1 MSSKTIIREAAYS
14 GFCKGVERAV
24 RIACETGREALR
36 SGRAGAVTLGPL
48 VHNPDV
54 VSSLLECGVEQV
66 ESIESAK
73 GRVLIIPSHGLPP
86 EIAQAARER
95 GLTLMD
101 ATCPHVLRA
110 QREVARAHEEGRYV
124 VLVGDKRHP
133 EVRGVAAF
141 AAGSIAVVSSID
153 EAHSLPLPSKPVT
166 VVAQTTQ
173 KESLFEAVAE
183 VLRKRGA
190 EVETVNTICP
200 ATSERQEAARAL
212 AGEVDLMV
220 VIGGQASANTM
231 RLAEV
236 CRDAGTR
243 VLKVE
248 NGCGLDHGAIR
259 NACTIGVTA
268 GASTPSW
275 VIEEVKVAMHEIIEE
290 NSEEAKSLEAQDR
303 RDCEASASEL
313 AEKPEETAAG
323 QAEPASEETTECAA
337 VEPSE
342 ATCADEEADATC
354 SRETEV
360 NAAEAE
366 VEEPVADG
374 DEAVAVEEEQVEAVE
389 PEAAEACEERA
400 VSEDEKP
407 EVEAE
412 RPAADTITPPAHEF
426 PSDPDVIAARVK
438 EIHDDR
444 VVVEIEPGTDAV
456 IFKKHLSI
464 EQISHP
470 SEVVSEGEEIY
481 VVLDDSQRPSSDTPY
496 ASKTRADT
504 ILKWQTLENAME
516 TGEIIEGKVT
526 EAVKGGLVVD
536 IGVRG
541 FVPASQVGRRFVED
555 LSVYVGQT
563 LRMKVREVERLRSNV
578 VLSHREVLEEE
589 ERLAKERAFET
600 LERGLVLN
608 GTVTRLVSFGAFVD
622 IGDGVEGLLHIS
634 DISWSR
640 IKHPGE
646 VLAEGQ
652 AIKVKVLNVDR
663 ERERISLGYK
673 QLLPD
678 PWEDVGERFPVGS
691 VVTGVV
697 TKTVDFGAFVR
708 LEDGI
713 EGLVHISQL
722 ADRRVGRPEEVVNAG
737 ETVTV
742 KVIGLRPQEHRISL
756 SIRQALEDK
765 ERSEYKRYMKESK
778 ESDVVTIADRINY
791 DPSKLRGST
800 DGDDDN

>member
-1 MSSKTIIREAAYS
+1 MSSETIIREAAHS

-24 RIACETGREALR
+24 RIASETGREALR
-36 SGRAGAVTLGPL
+36 SECGGAVTLGPL

-66 ESIESAK
+66 DTIESAQ

-86 EIAQAARER
+86 EIAQSARER
-95 GLTLMD
+95 GLTLVD

-110 QREVARAHEEGRYV
+110 QREVERAHNEGRYV

-133 EVRGVAAF
+133 EIRGVAAF
-141 AAGSIAVVSSID
+141 AADNIAVVSGTD
-153 EAHSLPLPSKPVT
+153 EAQSLKLPSRPIT

-173 KESLFEAVAE
+173 KQSLFEAVAE
-183 VLRKRGA
+183 VLRRRGA
-190 EVETVNTICP
+190 EVDAVNTICP

-220 VIGGQASANTM
+220 VIGGRASANTM

-236 CRDAGTR
+236 CRDAGAR

-248 NGCGLDHGAIR
+248 NVCGLDHGVIR
-259 NACTIGVTA
+259 NARTIGVTA

-275 VIEEVKVAMHEIIEE
+275 VIEEVKVAMHEIIEG
-290 NSEEAKSLEAQDR
+290 NSEEAKCLETQDR
-303 RDCEASASEL
+303 KDCEASAEL
-313 AEKPEETAAG
+313 AEQQEEVAVE
-323 QAEPASEETTECAA
+323 QAEPAPEETTECAA
-337 VEPSE
+337 AEPSE
-342 ATCADEEADATC
+342 APCAREETDATC
-354 SRETEV
+354 SEECEANATEAETEEP
-360 NAAEAE
+360 AADA
-366 VEEPVADG
+366 G
-374 DEAVAVEEEQVEAVE
+374 EAVAAEEEQVETVDS
-389 PEAAEACEERA
+389 EAAEADEEQA

-412 RPAADTITPPAHEF
+412 QPAADTITPPAHEF

-438 EIHDDR
+438 EIYDDR
-444 VVVEIEPGTDAV
+444 VTVEIEPGKDAI

-464 EQISHP
+464 EQLSHP

-481 VVLDDSQRPSSDTPY
+481 VVLDDSQRPSSDMLY

-589 ERLAKERAFET
+589 ERLAKESAFET
-600 LERGLVLN
+600 LERGQVLD
-608 GTVTRLVSFGAFVD
+608 GRVTRLVSFGAFVD

-652 AIKVKVLNVDR
+652 TIKVKVLNVDR

-678 PWEDVGERFPVGS
+678 PWEDVGERFAVGS

-722 ADRRVGRPEEVVNAG
+722 ADRRVGRPEEVVTAG

-756 SIRQALEDK
+756 SIRQALEDR
-765 ERSEYKRYMKESK
+765 ERTEYRRYMKESK

-791 DPSKLRGST
+791 DPSKLKGST

>member
-1 MSSKTIIREAAYS
+1 MSSDTIIREAAYS

-24 RIACETGREALR
+24 RIASDTGREALR
-36 SGRAGAVTLGPL
+36 SGSAGAVTLGPL

-66 ESIESAK
+66 DSIESAQ
-73 GRVLIIPSHGLPP
+73 GRVLIIPSHGLSP

-95 GLTLMD
+95 GLTLVD

-110 QREVARAHEEGRYV
+110 QREVERAHDEGRYV

-133 EVRGVAAF
+133 EIRGVAAF
-141 AAGSIAVVSSID
+141 AADNIAVVSDTD
-153 EAHSLPLPSKPVT
+153 EAQSLALPSRPIT

-173 KESLFEAVAE
+173 KQSLFEAVAE
-183 VLRKRGA
+183 VLRSRGA
-190 EVETVNTICP
+190 EVDTVNTICP

-212 AGEVDLMV
+212 ASEVDLMV
-220 VIGGQASANTM
+220 VIGGKASANTM

-236 CRDAGTR
+236 CRDAGAR

-248 NGCGLDHGAIR
+248 NVCGLDHGVIR
-259 NACTIGVTA
+259 NARTIGVTA

-275 VIEEVKVAMHEIIEE
+275 VIEEVKVAMHEIIEG
-290 NSEEAKSLEAQDR
+290 NSEEARCLETQDGK
-303 RDCEASASEL
+303 DCEARASEL
-313 AEKPEETAAG
+313 AEKQEEIAVE
-323 QAEPASEETTECAA
+323 QAEPAPEETTECAA

-342 ATCADEEADATC
+342 ASCAKEEHDATC
-354 SRETEV
+354 PEECEA
-360 NAAEAE
+360 NATGAEID
-366 VEEPVADG
+366 EPAAHG
-374 DEAVAVEEEQVEAVE
+374 GEAVAEEEQVEAVDS
-389 PEAAEACEERA
+389 EASEADEKKA

-412 RPAADTITPPAHEF
+412 QPAADTITPPAHEF
-426 PSDPDVIAARVK
+426 PSDPDVVAARVK
-438 EIHDDR
+438 EICDDR
-444 VVVEIEPGTDAV
+444 VTVEIEPGEDAI

-481 VVLDDSQRPSSDTPY
+481 VVLDDSQRPSSDTLY

-516 TGEIIEGKVT
+516 TGEIVEGKVT

-589 ERLAKERAFET
+589 ERLAKQSAFET
-600 LERGLVLN
+600 LERGQVLD

-652 AIKVKVLNVDR
+652 SVKVKVLNVDR

-678 PWEDVGERFPVGS
+678 PWEDVAERFAVGS

-722 ADRRVGRPEEVVNAG
+722 ADRRVGRPEEVVTAG

-756 SIRQALEDK
+756 SIRQALEDR
-765 ERSEYKRYMKESK
+765 ERSEYKRYMKASK
-778 ESDVVTIADRINY
+778 DSDVVTIADRINY
-791 DPSKLRGST
+791 DPSKLKGST